1 MTGIDKKKLQLDI
14 TEALESG
21 NFNLYS
27 FVDTY
32 V

>member
-1 MTGIDKKKLQLDI
+1 MQRIDKKKLQPDAA
-14 TEALESG
+14 EALTDEK
-21 NFNLYS
+21 FNLYS